1 MISVVNSNNHFYYHL
16 QNRQQIRCPQ
26 KNTKKCYEI
35 SPTMK
40 KVLLS
45 DKDYE
50 LKQNIFDPT
59 KQSPPNDFMQKLQ
72 QRMGIYN

>member
-1 MISVVNSNNHFYYHL
+1 
-16 QNRQQIRCPQ
+16 
-26 KNTKKCYEI
+26 
-35 SPTMK
+35 MK